1 MAILLSGM
9 ATVPCGAV
17 AGGPAGVAGF
27 CWADTQNTVT
37 ASKTSAAE
45 KRAIFM
51 ISCSTPYV
59 EGDWTKPLVVCPAT
73 IGWLRRLKGAPDTKA
88 NDFLFFV
95 KEKRKPVNELVFAGI
110 GIIRKDQSKRYI
122 DDGYLNPD
130 FHSQARPVIADAVE

>member
-1 MAILLSGM
+1 M

-17 AGGPAGVAGF
+17 AGVPAGVAGF

-73 IGWLRRLKGAPDTKA
+73 NGWLGRLEGTPDTKA
-88 NDFLFFV
+88 YDSLFFV
-95 KEKRKPVNELVFAGI
+95 KEERKPVNDLIFTGVW
-110 GIIRKDQSKRYI
+110 IIRKD
-122 DDGYLNPD
+122 
-130 FHSQARPVIADAVE
+130 